1 MLQVM
6 AASQMRAS
14 VLEVRLESALVVV
27 AHWVAKVDMEASL
40 NTFRKKNIFQSVR
53 NWLQSQTHSA
63 RVISL
68 REVEAVQELME
79 PRLVAEAEA

>member
-1 MLQVM
+1 MLQAM
-6 AASQMRAS
+6 AASLMRAS
-14 VLEVRLESALVVV
+14 VLEVRLESVLVAV

-40 NTFRKKNIFQSVR
+40 NTFRKKNIFLSAR

-68 REVEAVQELME
+68 RGVEAVQELMV
-79 PRLVAEAEA
+79 PRPVAEEEA

>member
-1 MLQVM
+1 
-6 AASQMRAS
+6 
-14 VLEVRLESALVVV
+14 
-27 AHWVAKVDMEASL
+27 MEASL